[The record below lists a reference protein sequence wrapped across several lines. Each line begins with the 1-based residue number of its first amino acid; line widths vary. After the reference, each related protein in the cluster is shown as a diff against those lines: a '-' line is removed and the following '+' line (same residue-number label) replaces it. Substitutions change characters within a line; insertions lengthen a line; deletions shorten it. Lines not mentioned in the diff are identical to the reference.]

1 MTTIRL
7 ARPEEYSII
16 GELAV
21 AAYAGADNL
30 PADGSYRPVLRNAA
44 GRAAEAELLV
54 ALDEDEP
61 VGTVT
66 VVRPGGSY
74 SEIAREGELEF
85 RMLAVSPQ
93 AAGRGIGRALV
104 RAVFERARA
113 ERCGRVVLC
122 VQDKAAVP
130 RRLYESMGFRRLP
143 ERDWSP
149 TAGID
154 LLGYYLDL

>member
-7 ARPEEYSII
+7 ARPEEYAII
-16 GELAV
+16 GEIAV
-21 AAYAGADNL
+21 DAYAEADNL
-30 PADGSYRPVLRNAA
+30 PADNSYHPVLRNAA
-44 GRAAEAELLV
+44 VRAAEAELLV
-54 ALDEDEP
+54 ALDGDKP

-66 VVRPGGSY
+66 VVRPGGAY
-74 SEIAREGELEF
+74 AEIAREGELEF

-113 ERCGRVVLC
+113 EQRGRVVLC
-122 VQDKAAVP
+122 VQNKAVVP

-143 ERDWSP
+143 GRDWSP
-149 TAGID
+149 TAGVE